1 MAGIHL
7 TLPHFYIVAGYRLS
21 ERVLQLV
28 ESPLMGSA
36 KKRLAFRRLL
46 YRSEDFS
53 YQYFSREH
61 KLFFFELWIEFISTA
76 PRRKTL
82 SASLYR
88 CPEGLPVISRPNSS
102 YALLS
107 QRYEMATAYGSPC
120 QSCGPSRSLWDLM
133 PVTTPPSSL
142 WTQMHHRRYMHLV
155 LRIPSD
161 IIFGIKPSPDSHEY

>member
-120 QSCGPSRSLWDLM
+120 QSCGPSRSLWG
-133 PVTTPPSSL
+133 PYAGNNTTIITMDTNAPPTLHASATSHTPRHYL
-142 WTQMHHRRYMHLV
+142 W
-155 LRIPSD
+155 D
-161 IIFGIKPSPDSHEY
+161 